1 MVTLQR
7 ITTRHPHYPFAEELL
22 HSAFPKEERRS
33 DHAQRHNT
41 DCNARFGCYLVTDE
55 DAGDPQ
61 PVGIVTIWSLDG
73 FHYVEHL
80 ATSPSVRN
88 KGYGKEIMKQVDD
101 LFSGLLI
108 LEVERPEDEITKR
121 RIGFYK
127 RCGLRLCE
135 KPYLQPSYHDD
146 GTTLPL
152 LLMFK
157 GAESI
162 DDRFN
167 NIRSEIYHHVYNCL
181 SVI

>member
-1 MVTLQR
+1 MITLHH
-7 ITTRHPHYPFAEELL
+7 ITTRHPHYSFVEELL
-22 HSAFPKEERRS
+22 HSAFPEEERRS
-33 DHAQRHNT
+33 DSAQRHNT

-55 DAGDPQ
+55 NDGEPQ
-61 PVGIVTIWSLDG
+61 PVGIITVWSLDG

-88 KGYGKEIMKQVDD
+88 KGYGKEIMKQMND
-101 LFSGLLI
+101 LFPGLLI

-127 RCGLRLCE
+127 RCGLHLCE
-135 KPYLQPSYHDD
+135 KPYLQPSYHND
-146 GTTLPL
+146 GATLPL

-167 NIRSEIYHHVYNCL
+167 NIRNEIYRHVYGCFPA
-181 SVI
+181 I

>member
-7 ITTRHPHYPFAEELL
+7 ITTQHPHYPFAEELL
-22 HSAFPKEERRS
+22 HSAFPEEERRS
-33 DHAQRHNT
+33 DDAQRHNT
-41 DCNARFGCYLVTDE
+41 DCNPRFGCYLATDE
-55 DAGDPQ
+55 SAGKHQ
-61 PVGIVTIWSLDG
+61 PVGLITVWSLDG

-80 ATSPSVRN
+80 ATSPSARN
-88 KGYGKEIMKQVDD
+88 KGYGKEIMTQMEA
-101 LFSGLLI
+101 LFPGLLI

-146 GTTLPL
+146 GATLPL

-162 DDRFN
+162 DNRFS
-167 NIRSEIYHHVYNCL
+167 NIRDEIYTHVYNCL
-181 SVI
+181 SLI